1 MMNFKLDRDLVF
13 FDIESTGADVV
24 KDRIVQIAMIKY
36 PKDGGKTIEKNILMN
51 PQYPIKPDAVKVH
64 GITVDMVRNKPTF
77 KEYAE
82 ELMEFLEQAD
92 LAGYNSKR
100 FDIPILIEEFGSL
113 GMDFSMKG
121 RRLIDAMQIFYK
133 MEPRTLKAALKF
145 YCGKNLEDA
154 HDAMADTRATADV
167 FWGQLERYKGV
178 DYIDKD
184 DNVTES
190 PIKNDMQAIH
200 DFISDNNNVDFTG
213 RFSRNSEGIIVFNF
227 GTNKGQAAYK
237 NPQTLKW
244 IISKDF
250 PIQVKNIAKAIL
262 NGKMK

>member
-1 MMNFKLDRDLVF
+1 MNFNLDRDLIF

-24 KDRIVQIAMIKY
+24 KDRIMQIAMIKY
-36 PKDGGKTIEKNILMN
+36 PKDGGAPIEKNILMN
-51 PQYPIKPDAVKVH
+51 PQYPIKPDAIKVH

-77 KEYAE
+77 KQYAV
-82 ELMEFLEQAD
+82 ELMDFFKDAD
-92 LAGYNSKR
+92 LAGYNAKR
-100 FDIPILIEEFGSL
+100 FDIPMLIEEFGRV
-113 GMDFSMKG
+113 GMEFSMEG

-145 YCGKNLEDA
+145 YCNQNLEDA
-154 HDAMADTRATADV
+154 HDAMADAKATADV
-167 FWGQLERYKGV
+167 LWGQIERYEGV

-184 DNVTES
+184 DNIKES

-213 RFSRNSEGIIVFNF
+213 RFSRNSDGIIIFNF
-227 GTNKGQAAYK
+227 GTNKGQEAYK
-237 NPQTLKW
+237 NPNTLKW

-250 PIQVKNIAKAIL
+250 PTQVKNIAKAIL